1 MRQKAYAL
9 HTNKTLSCLE
19 TLLGMMALPT
29 PILKHTPLIICGVA
43 MAIMGQMAACN
54 LVLESNKAAEGRER
68 IRLGI
73 GALKEF
79 TEVWP
84 LGRRTNLEMKAI
96 GRELL
101 NITNANGIGTT
112 TETLL
117 DHEDE
122 FRTVTAT
129 LT

>member
-1 MRQKAYAL
+1 
-9 HTNKTLSCLE
+9 
-19 TLLGMMALPT
+19 
-29 PILKHTPLIICGVA
+29 
-43 MAIMGQMAACN
+43 MGQMAACN

-112 TETLL
+112 TATLL

-129 LT
+129 ST